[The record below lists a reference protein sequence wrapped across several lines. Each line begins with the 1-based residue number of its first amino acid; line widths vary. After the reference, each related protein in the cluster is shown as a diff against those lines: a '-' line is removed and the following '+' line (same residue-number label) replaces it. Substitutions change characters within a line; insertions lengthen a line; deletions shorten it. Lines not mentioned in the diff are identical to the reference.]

1 MSRNYKFHNPEGDY
15 SGEKGLLNTVIV
27 LDL

>member
-1 MSRNYKFHNPEGDY
+1 MSSNYIFHNPGGDY

-27 LDL
+27 LEL